1 MGCRAMRM
9 TRFIA
14 SIQKIVRETFP
25 NYQFLAKYRYRVVKM
40 SGDRV
45 DLQAVSKD
53 AGLPDTLPVSIWPGV
68 AGASANLTPG
78 AIVLVEFIE
87 GDCTMP
93 IVTHFE
99 AEGGAG
105 FRPVHCFLDASERVF
120 LGTSATNED
129 GVWPVARVGD
139 AVECLMPP
147 VVPVSGTLS
156 GAPFAGVLTI
166 VDPIVGLITSGS
178 AKVNSK

>member
-1 MGCRAMRM
+1 M
-9 TRFIA
+9 TRFIR
-14 SIQKIVRETFP
+14 SIQTIVRETFP
-25 NYQFLAKYRYRVVKM
+25 NYEFLAKYRYRVVKM

-53 AGLPDTLPVSIWPGV
+53 LGLPDMLPVQIWPGL

-87 GDCTMP
+87 GNPTMP
-93 IVTHFE
+93 IVSHFE
-99 AEGGAG
+99 PEGGGG
-105 FRPVHCFLDASERVF
+105 FRPVHSFVDASERVF
-120 LGTSATNED
+120 LGTSQTNEE

-139 AVECLMPP
+139 VVECLMPP